1 MKLTVEKNGETVK
14 AIKAEYTP
22 AEALIINHAMRRYAE
37 DEDVNE
43 TDRAIMQQMLSVEQ
57 EEEESEDTE

>member
-1 MKLTVEKNGETVK
+1 MKLTIEKQDSILK

-22 AEALIINHAMRRYAE
+22 AEMIILRYAMRRFAE

-43 TDRAIMQQMLSVEQ
+43 TDRAIMQQMLEVVQ
-57 EEEESEDTE
+57 GEESEDEQ

>member
-1 MKLTVEKNGETVK
+1 MKLIVEKQGEFIE

-22 AEALIINHAMRRYAE
+22 AEMIILRYAMRRFAE

-43 TDRAIMQQMLSVEQ
+43 TDRAIMQQMLSVVP
-57 EEEESEDTE
+57 EEESED